1 MAAVDEPML
10 GSEPANGQITPGRPL
25 GKVRKPED
33 VLDHLG
39 SRHTRLVIAIVSC
52 SLVWGFGA
60 MSIMSSAFT
69 SIDCGN
75 CTGAMI
81 TVVSEFQLRGDRA
94 YLAEWSTSFFMVGN
108 MLGGSSLSYA
118 ADRWGRRP
126 LLLLCLGSQ
135 AFFAMLGAAAPSVH
149 LFAICRLLQGACY
162 TGANLVAWVTA
173 YEHTHTDLR
182 SFTTFIFGTTW
193 VIGYSAVALL
203 AYFSSTWNLFQKHYT
218 ICVFTDLRSFTTF
231 IFGTTWVIGYSA
243 VALLAYFSSTWRELM
258 IWSAGS
264 MFIFT
269 LWCWRSV
276 PETLH
281 YLVSRR
287 RATRIYEWLS
297 IVDYSPPPHTDI
309 STLLEPDDSPSP
321 EKSSFFR
328 ELWAHKIF
336 IAYCLIQLYLWTC
349 DNFIYF
355 GLSLYSTQL
364 AGNPYANY
372 LLMGLVEMPAY
383 ILAPI
388 WLERFG
394 RKLVVS
400 GSHFLAG
407 VCFLLPAFSEAGSW
421 VSLACWLLGKFSI
434 SCSFMSL
441 FVYASEVFPTPIRNV
456 SVGLCSVLAR
466 GGAIAAPYIRLLGA
480 IWPTSPMFL
489 LATIS
494 IVASLL
500 TCLLPETHRKPLPS
514 SIRQLAPS
522 TAADNHP

>member
-173 YEHTHTDLR
+173 YEHTHTDL
-182 SFTTFIFGTTW
+182 
-193 VIGYSAVALL
+193 
-203 AYFSSTWNLFQKHYT
+203 Q
-218 ICVFTDLRSFTTF
+218 
-231 IFGTTWVIGYSA
+231 
-243 VALLAYFSSTWRELM
+243 
-258 IWSAGS
+258 
-264 MFIFT
+264 
-269 LWCWRSV
+269 
-276 PETLH
+276 TLH